1 VVRHVVW
8 DWNGTLLD
16 DFALNVAA
24 VGESCASA
32 GGRPVTADR
41 YRTHFTRPIPVFYE
55 RLLGRPLGQG
65 EWDRLNTAYFAAYR
79 RRLGSLRL
87 LPGAEQA
94 LAAAEAA
101 GRSQSLLSM
110 WEHEELVELV
120 VRFGI
125 DRFFVRVDGQPAQGG
140 GTKRE
145 FLARHLRHVDTA
157 LGGLAR
163 DEVLMVG
170 DSLDDAEAASA
181 AGVRCVLVA
190 SGPHH
195 ADALTTTGLTVVP
208 SPVEAL
214 AVATA

>member
-16 DFALNVAA
+16 DFALNVWA
-24 VGESCASA
+24 VGESCASV
-32 GGRPVTADR
+32 GGGPVTADR
-41 YRTHFTRPIPVFYE
+41 YRSHFTRPISVFYE
-55 RLLGRPLGQG
+55 RLLGRPLGEG
-65 EWDRLNTAYFAAYR
+65 EWDHLNAAYFAAYR
-79 RRLGSLRL
+79 RRLASLRL
-87 LPGAEQA
+87 LPGAEEA
-94 LAAAEAA
+94 LVAAEAA

-181 AGVRCVLVA
+181 AGLRCVLVA
-190 SGPHH
+190 SGPHY
-195 ADALTTTGLTVVP
+195 ADALATTGLTVVP